1 MFITFAL
8 AIGILALVVG
18 GLGLITAPNPAMVKP
33 TIKPIQQL
41 GGTLKEA
48 ITGPL
53 PVRVASA
60 GTNGPGIAVIER
72 ANGANK
78 NRGFWGIFITSGV
91 DLGSVSDEEPVGAVN
106 GCIIDGYAGVV
117 PQSLIWVDATALP
130 SPLNGF
136 SGLTHTD
143 PADGTP
149 PVGFGVTTTKIYI
162 YPLNGA
168 H

>member
-1 MFITFAL
+1 MFTMIVILSLAAL
-8 AIGILALVVG
+8 IVG
-18 GLGLITAPNPAMVKP
+18 GLGVITAPVPSSVQP

-41 GGTLKEA
+41 GGTFKSAL
-48 ITGPL
+48 TGPL
-53 PVRVASA
+53 PVRIAATGV
-60 GTNGPGIAVIER
+60 NGPLVALVER
-72 ANGANK
+72 ADGANK
-78 NRGFWGIFITSGV
+78 NRGFWGIAITNGV
-91 DLGSVSDEEPVGAVN
+91 DVGSVLDEEPVGAVN
-106 GCIIDGYAGVV
+106 GCIIDGYVGVV
-117 PQSLIWVDATALP
+117 PGSNVWVDATALP

-162 YPLNGA
+162 FTLNGA